1 MCCIFYCLQCYTV
14 MVQMKTLYFTAIIL
28 VSKFDDLFLQ
38 FSKSVVHDTQN
49 ACNGVQSYKI
59 FVGAET
65 L

>member
-1 MCCIFYCLQCYTV
+1 